1 MQKMNDFRD
10 PPTWVKFLLIL
21 AVAALIIIGLATL
34 TAPTCDPVTKPAP
47 VTSETWC
54 RILRDTG
61 SRLSCDWDNPQLPA
75 RALEKYQTHPGIT
88 IEQATLNAAK
98 EEK

>member
-21 AVAALIIIGLATL
+21 SVSALIIIGLATL
-34 TAPTCDPVTKPAP
+34 TAPTCNPVTKPAI
-47 VTSETWC
+47 TSDAWC
-54 RILRDTG
+54 RILHDTG
-61 SRLSCDWDNPQLPA
+61 SRLSCDWDDPQLPA